1 MKGLWAW
8 FNNRNLRFKLIT
20 LFLIVG
26 LVPFAIAVFYSLQQT
41 AKALEDQ
48 ITAQLG
54 SVRELKKNQITTY
67 LQGLADNAETL
78 DAAVKGFWEEGT
90 YQIAGL
96 HDRKKRL
103 IEQYFADLGKVMND
117 FQNDPILLDSLK
129 RQIAALPKGL
139 DSAEYRQSS
148 AATEKNLAFIEPLFS
163 SRDLLL
169 IDAAGT
175 VVFTMTKGAESGTN
189 LKTGPLKNSGL
200 ARLFDK
206 SRNRVTIEDY
216 SLYEPV
222 NDWAMFIGG
231 PIMDNNGQYLGS
243 LAIRLSRSVID
254 DLIRDRTGMGE
265 TFESYLIGRVGD
277 SRAQLRSD
285 RVIVKGK
292 VGDPKTGT
300 DVDAILAGKSGQ
312 EVKMG
317 EFDKLFKQTFYNPVQ
332 IADVQWGIITVGT
345 AQQQV
350 TTVQQNQKGESGDFF
365 HQFAKEYGIPDILLI
380 EPDGVV
386 FYSLARRPD
395 YQSNLINGPYANS
408 NLGRLFRQVRDTKR
422 PGSIDFEVYP
432 ANNNEP
438 SAFIASPIV
447 SGGEV
452 IMVVALQVPTDGVN
466 VTMQERTG
474 LGQSG
479 DSYLIG
485 PDRLVRSNSLQDS
498 GRNVKDSF
506 ASPKAKEVIN
516 DQVNEALAGKSNVI
530 DQYKDYRGRSVVGA
544 FTFIEALGGARWV
557 VFAKVDVDE
566 AFKSVA
572 VLQNV
577 MIALAVMIAVA
588 VAVLALLV
596 ANLLARPMIQMA
608 QTITEVATS
617 RDLTLLVPVV
627 NRDEIGRMA
636 AAFNQMMQVVRTA
649 FGVVSTAAVSV
660 DGNANAIAQR
670 ALANRDRAQAE
681 VEQAETAA
689 RIIGEMGGTAAQVA
703 QASLAQKAAADR
715 SNATVVTL
723 LKNVEQVAASAAAQN
738 REVNTTLDRVAE
750 MGQTGAKVVETARKQ
765 GEKVADVT
773 EAINQIG
780 QAVDDMGRAVTQATD
795 YGKASLA
802 AAEEGSRAVVS
813 TVSGMRAI
821 AESSEQIAEIIGV
834 ITEIAEQTNLLAL
847 NAAIEAARAGAHG
860 KGFAVVADEVGKLAQ
875 RASEAAKEITRLI
888 KDSTHRV
895 NEGSKLSDEAQK
907 ALVKIDQ
914 SGQINMQ
921 AIEGIART
929 AALLVT
935 NTQQV
940 RNLMAE
946 LNSLAQQIGGMA
958 GEQGARRE
966 AAQQALAALQA
977 QSQQIAALV
986 AEAGQGAS
994 AISTEMQGVVERTAQ
1009 MTEMTDL
1016 QAQRSKK
1023 VMDIAQTSAE
1033 GARQTVERAGGV
1045 VSTSQDLQHSSRQ
1058 LTEQVQQFRIV
1069 RAETPTGPLTPAAW
1083 QTAG

>member
-54 SVRELKKNQITTY
+54 SVRELKKIQITTY
-67 LQGLADNAETL
+67 LQGLANNAETL
-78 DAAVKGFWEEGT
+78 DAAVKGFWEEST
-90 YQIAGL
+90 YKQAGL
-96 HDRKKRL
+96 HNRKKLR
-103 IEQYFADLGKVMND
+103 IEQYFADLSKVIND
-117 FQNDPILLDSLK
+117 FQNDPIVLESLK
-129 RQIAALPKGL
+129 RQTAALSKGL

-148 AATEKNLAFIEPLFS
+148 MATEKNLAFIEPLSS

-175 VVFTMTKGAESGTN
+175 VVFAMTKGAESGTN
-189 LKTGPLKNSGL
+189 LKTGPLKTSGL

-206 SRNRVTIEDY
+206 SHNRVTIEDY

-231 PIMDNNGQYLGS
+231 PLMDNNGQYLGS

-254 DLIRDRTGMGE
+254 GLIQDRTGMGE

-277 SRAQLRSD
+277 NRAQLRSD

-300 DVDAILAGKSGQ
+300 DVDAILSGKSGQ

-332 IADVQWGIITVGT
+332 IADLQWGIITVGT
-345 AQQQV
+345 AQQQI
-350 TTVQQNQKGESGDFF
+350 TTGQQNQKGESGDFF

-408 NLGRLFRQVRDTKR
+408 NLGRLFRKVRDAKR
-422 PGSIDFEVYP
+422 PGSIDFEVYS
-432 ANNNEP
+432 ANSNEP
-438 SAFIASPIV
+438 SAFVASPIV

-452 IMVVALQVPTDGVN
+452 IMVVAFQVPTDSVN
-466 VTMQERTG
+466 ATMQERTG
-474 LGQSG
+474 LGQTG
-479 DSYLIG
+479 DSYLVG
-485 PDRLVRSNSLQDS
+485 PDLLPRSNSLQDS

-506 ASPKAKEVIN
+506 ANPKTKQVIN
-516 DQVNEALAGKSNVI
+516 DQVNQALAGKADLI
-530 DQYKDYRGRSVVGA
+530 EQYKDYRGLSVIGA
-544 FTFIEALGGARWV
+544 FSFIEALGGARWA
-557 VFAKVDVDE
+557 VFAKVDTAE
-566 AFKSVA
+566 AFKPVA
-572 VLQNV
+572 VLQNI
-577 MIALAVMIAVA
+577 MMMLAVVIAV
-588 VAVLALLV
+588 VIAVLALLV
-596 ANLLARPMIQMA
+596 ANLLARPMVQMA
-608 QTITEVATS
+608 QTITEIATN
-617 RDLTLLVPVV
+617 RDLTLVAPVV
-627 NRDEIGRMA
+627 NRDELGRMA

-649 FGVVSTAAVSV
+649 FGVVSTTAVSV
-660 DGNANAIAQR
+660 DGNANEIAQR
-670 ALANRDRAQAE
+670 ALANRDRAQVE

-689 RIIGEMGGTAAQVA
+689 RLIGEMGGTAAQVA
-703 QASLAQKAAADR
+703 QASLAQKEAADR
-715 SNATVVTL
+715 SNATVTAL
-723 LKNVEQVAASAAAQN
+723 LKNVEQIAASATAQN

-765 GEKVADVT
+765 GQKVADVT
-773 EAINQIG
+773 QAINQIG

-821 AESSEQIAEIIGV
+821 AESSEQISEIIGV

-888 KDSTHRV
+888 KDSTARV

-907 ALVKIDQ
+907 ALVKIDE
-914 SGQINMQ
+914 SGKINMQ

-929 AALLVT
+929 EDLLVT
-935 NTQQV
+935 NTRQV
-940 RNLMAE
+940 RQLMEE
-946 LNSLAQQIGGMA
+946 LNSLAEQIGSMA

-966 AAQQALAALQA
+966 AAQQALAALQT
-977 QSQQIAALV
+977 QSQRIAALV
-986 AEAGQGAS
+986 AEAGQGAGV
-994 AISTEMQGVVERTAQ
+994 ISTEMQGVVERTTQ
-1009 MTEMTDL
+1009 MTGMTDL

-1023 VMDIAQTSAE
+1023 VMDIAQTSAQ

-1069 RAETPTGPLTPAAW
+1069 RTEAAPAPTAPTHW
-1083 QTAG
+1083 QAG

>member
-26 LVPFAIAVFYSLQQT
+26 LVPFTIAVFYSLQQT

-54 SVRELKKNQITTY
+54 SVRELKKIQITTY
-67 LQGLADNAETL
+67 LQGLADDTETL
-78 DAAVKGFWEEGT
+78 SAAIKGFWEEST
-90 YQIAGL
+90 YTMIGL
-96 HDRKKRL
+96 HERNKRRT
-103 IEQYFADLGKVMND
+103 EQYFADLNRIMDD
-117 FQNDPILLDSLK
+117 FQNDPIVLDSLK
-129 RQIAALPKGL
+129 RQIAVLPKGL
-139 DSAEYRQSS
+139 DSTEYKQASV
-148 AATEKNLAFIEPLFS
+148 ATEKNLAFIEPLFN

-175 VVFTMTKGAESGTN
+175 VVFTMTQGPESGTN
-189 LKTGPLKNSGL
+189 LKTGPLKSSGL

-206 SRNRVTIEDY
+206 SRSRVAIEDY

-222 NDWAMFIGG
+222 NDLVMFIGG
-231 PIMDNNGQYLGS
+231 PIVDNNGQYLGS
-243 LAIRLSRSVID
+243 LVIRLSRTLINNVIQ
-254 DLIRDRTGMGE
+254 DRTGMWG
-265 TFESYLIGRVGD
+265 TFESYFVGRVGD
-277 SRAQLRSD
+277 NRAQLRSD

-300 DVDAILAGKSGQ
+300 DVDAILSGKSGQ

-332 IADVQWGIITVGT
+332 IADVQWGIVTVGT

-350 TTVQQNQKGESGDFF
+350 TTGQQNQKGESGDFF

-395 YQSNLINGPYANS
+395 YQSNLLNGPYANS
-408 NLGRLFRQVRDTKR
+408 NLGRLFRQVRDTRR
-422 PGSIDFEVYP
+422 PGSMDFEVYP

-438 SAFIASPIV
+438 SAFVASPII

-466 VTMQERTG
+466 ATMQERTG

-479 DSYLIG
+479 ESYLIG
-485 PDRLVRSNSLQDS
+485 PDLLPRSNALQDS

-506 ASPKAKEVIN
+506 ANPKTKQVIS
-516 DQVNEALAGKSNVI
+516 DQVNAVLAGKVDLI
-530 DQYKDYRGRSVVGA
+530 EQYRDYRGYSVVGA

-557 VFAKVDVDE
+557 VFAKVDVNE
-566 AFKSVA
+566 AFKPVA

-577 MIALAVMIAVA
+577 MMVLAVIIAA
-588 VAVLALLV
+588 AITILALLV

-608 QTITEVATS
+608 QTITEVATN

-649 FGVVSTAAVSV
+649 FGVVSTTAVSV
-660 DGNANAIAQR
+660 DGNANDIAQR
-670 ALANRDRAQAE
+670 ALANRDRAQVE

-689 RIIGEMGGTAAQVA
+689 RIIAEMGGTAAQVA
-703 QASLAQKAAADR
+703 QASQAQKEAAER
-715 SNATVVTL
+715 SSTTVTTL

-738 REVNTTLDRVAE
+738 REVNTTLERVAE
-750 MGQTGAKVVETARKQ
+750 MGETGAKVVETARKQ

-773 EAINQIG
+773 QVINQIG
-780 QAVDDMGRAVTQATD
+780 QAVDDMGRAVIQATD

-821 AESSEQIAEIIGV
+821 AESSEQISEIIGV

-888 KDSTHRV
+888 KDSTARV

-907 ALVKIDQ
+907 ALVKIDE
-914 SGQINMQ
+914 SGKINMQ

-929 AALLVT
+929 EDLLVT
-935 NTQQV
+935 NTRQV
-940 RNLMAE
+940 RSLMAE
-946 LNSLAQQIGGMA
+946 LNTLAQQIGGMA

-966 AAQQALAALQA
+966 AAQQALAALQT
-977 QSQQIAALV
+977 QSQRIAALV
-986 AEAGQGAS
+986 AEAGQGAG
-994 AISTEMQGVVERTAQ
+994 AISTEMQGVVERTTQ
-1009 MTEMTDL
+1009 MTGMTDL

-1023 VMDIAQTSAE
+1023 VMDIAQASAQ

-1058 LTEQVQQFRIV
+1058 LTEQVHQFRIV
-1069 RAETPTGPLTPAAW
+1069 RTETPLAPTAPTHW
-1083 QTAG
+1083 QAG